1 MEEDRNRAND
11 ETFMMNKILFDAN
24 AEIEW
29 SLNSMNKASNYFV
42 LSHNFERC
50 QPLAIGSHFRSYVD
64 SRVVVSSNKNDHGWS
79 SEKQK

>member
-42 LSHNFERC
+42 LSHN
-50 QPLAIGSHFRSYVD
+50 L
-64 SRVVVSSNKNDHGWS
+64 
-79 SEKQK
+79 